1 MAKRAIGIDMG
12 PCHFRAV
19 QMVRDGDRFVLEKV
33 FTAPMRRSTDQ
44 PSDALRALVSHHGF
58 DWRADVAAAMA
69 PGSVFYR
76 DLTVQAQV
84 LEQIRQGDV
93 TALAEHLPIPTEQM
107 VARVCSQRPVPP
119 DRYSVVVA
127 ATTKAA
133 VNDRLDLLAHAHPKR
148 VDAEAFAVC
157 NAVLANHPQA
167 GEGRVVVASSDAD
180 HLTVVL
186 LQEGLV
192 LLVRSIPWNAGAE
205 QDSPALVADSIRLSF
220 QKVFGCRIEGE
231 GAVYLAARQSQAL
244 AKTLQQGLGCP
255 VTAVDPFARVVG
267 PADQARPDEILLAE
281 GLAIGVLVPRQAHGV
296 DFLATDGP
304 AKHSKASLRRE
315 LALCGTLVCAIGMA
329 WLIGMW
335 TQVSCLESQHNRIEA
350 QMTDLCRQA
359 LPDERH
365 IVSPLAQVQ
374 QRLDRFQRDC
384 RTVADLQRTDAG
396 PLAVLDEIGATRQGL
411 ADATVQDLLITADQ
425 VQVQGSCRSF
435 EQVYQWQRRLEAVPG
450 FAKVQVE
457 QPTRDPHNGQV
468 SFTILIALAKEGD
481 HGRP

>member
-44 PSDALRALVSHHGF
+44 PLDALRALISHHGF
-58 DWRADVAAAMA
+58 DWRADVAVAMA

-84 LEQIRQGDV
+84 LEQIRQGDGS
-93 TALAEHLPIPTEQM
+93 ALAEHLPIPAEQM

-119 DRYSVVVA
+119 DRCSVLVA
-127 ATTKAA
+127 ATTQAA
-133 VNDRLDLLAHAHPKR
+133 LSDRLDLLARFDPKR

-167 GEGRVVVASSDAD
+167 GEGRAVVASSGEDY
-180 HLTVVL
+180 LTVVL
-186 LQEGLV
+186 LQGGLV
-192 LLVRSIPWNAGAE
+192 LLVRSIPWSAGAGP
-205 QDSPALVADSIRLSF
+205 DSPALVADSIRLSF
-220 QKVFGCRIEGE
+220 QKVFGSQIEGDD
-231 GAVYLAARQSQAL
+231 AVYLAAHQSQVL
-244 AKTLQQGLGCP
+244 AKTLREALGCP
-255 VTAVDPFARVVG
+255 VTVVDPFARVAG
-267 PADQARPDEILLAE
+267 PAGQTLPDEILLAE

-296 DFLATDGP
+296 DFLAVDHP
-304 AKHSKASLRRE
+304 ARHSKAGLLRE
-315 LALCGTLVCAIGMA
+315 LALCGTLVCAVGVA
-329 WLIGMW
+329 WLIGLW
-335 TQVSCLESQHNRIEA
+335 TQVSCLESQYNRIKA
-350 QMTDLCRQA
+350 QTTDLCRQA

-396 PLAVLDEIGATRQGL
+396 PLAILDQLGAARGGL
-411 ADATVQDLLITADQ
+411 ADTTVQDLLITADQ
-425 VQVQGSCRSF
+425 VRVQGSCRSF
-435 EQVYQWQRRLEAVPG
+435 EQVYQWQRRLEAASG

-468 SFTILIALAKEGD
+468 SFTILIALAKEDD